1 MTVVNKVIQISH
13 YIFSMVICQHPGG
26 EDIILEHAGR
36 DATIPFM
43 EVGHSKDALAILR
56 KYQIGMLVEV
66 ESFHINILTKE

>member
-1 MTVVNKVIQISH
+1 ML
-13 YIFSMVICQHPGG
+13 FCQHPGG

-66 ESFHINILTKE
+66 ESFQIKILTKE

>member
-1 MTVVNKVIQISH
+1 MCIKPFRFLILL
-13 YIFSMVICQHPGG
+13 SMLFCQHPGG

-43 EVGHSKDALAILR
+43 EVGHSKDALAIFR

-66 ESFHINILTKE
+66 ESFQIKILTKE